1 LEAQWPAMMT
11 QSVDLRQHPRVK
23 ISWPV
28 TVEVRNARFEGR
40 TIDVS
45 SMGAKVSLEQPV
57 TVGTPARLL
66 LRPPND
72 APLEVDAIVWRT
84 DQDGPAFFFLGV
96 DIADVSPRR

>member
-1 LEAQWPAMMT
+1 MAT

-23 ISWPV
+23 VSWPV
-28 TVEVRNARFEGR
+28 TVEVGSARFEGR

-45 SMGAKVSLEQPV
+45 PMGAKVSLEQAVP
-57 TVGTPARLL
+57 VGTPARLQ

-84 DQDGPAFFFLGV
+84 DQDGPAFFFLDV
-96 DIADVSPRR
+96 EIADVSLRR